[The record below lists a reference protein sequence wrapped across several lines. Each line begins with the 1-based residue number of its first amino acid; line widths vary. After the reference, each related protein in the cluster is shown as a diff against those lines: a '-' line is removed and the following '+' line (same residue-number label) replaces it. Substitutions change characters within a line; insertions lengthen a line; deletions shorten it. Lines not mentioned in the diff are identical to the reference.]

1 MRSYRRLYVRLPKR
15 HRDKVD
21 RLLGGGIQPVRVVL
35 RALALAQLHE
45 GKAVSE
51 VAANVRL
58 TPKAV
63 REIGRRYEEAG
74 LERALWDQQ
83 RPGAVPLLDPS
94 ERQRVIAMVCS
105 DPPPGQAR
113 WTVRLVAAEAVKRKL
128 VPKVGRETIRVL
140 LLHHDFKPWR
150 EKNVVRGGTRRR
162 IHREDGRR
170 AEDVR
175 EAVQPSRTSG
185 LPG

>member
-1 MRSYRRLYVRLPKR
+1 MRAYRRLHVRLPKR
-15 HRDKVD
+15 HRDKVEH
-21 RLLGGGIQPVRVVL
+21 LLRGGIQPVRVIL

-45 GKAVSE
+45 GKTVSE

-74 LERALWDQQ
+74 LDRALWDQQ
-83 RPGAVPLLDPS
+83 RPGAVPLLEPS

-105 DPPPGQAR
+105 DPPQGQAR
-113 WTVRLVAAEAVKRKL
+113 WTVRLVAEEAVKRKL

-140 LLHHDFKPWR
+140 LLHHDLKPWR
-150 EKNVVRGGTRRR
+150 EKNVVVRRDKPAWSGG
-162 IHREDGRR
+162 
-170 AEDVR
+170 
-175 EAVQPSRTSG
+175 
-185 LPG
+185 